1 MGLNAARRAS
11 AALRRTSLE
20 GLPLLYALLA
30 VGFLVAL
37 WGKEVRSGAFL
48 IGDCPYYASAAVSL
62 WTDGDLDL
70 KNQLRGGLQI
80 HGRQVALGRSGQ
92 WYPKHPVLLSVLS
105 LPFYAAFSVAG
116 FLLFN
121 LTTVVALA
129 SVLWFLCRRHVSPG
143 VATATT
149 LLVMGGTFLRAY
161 IYYYSADLLSALLVL
176 LALLLALERKSLP
189 AGLFLGL
196 SGLAKPTNFFI
207 ASIVVCFSAARRPR
221 RAALWLL
228 LGILPGLLTGALLNL
243 ALFGSPLISGYDRTL
258 VLENGVPTT
267 VSHRGFF
274 DLPLW
279 EGMRG
284 QLLSPRVG
292 LLTTSPVLLLAIPG
306 FAILLRRDP
315 WEGPLYLG
323 ISEFL
328 FLLFST
334 YRWWSAS
341 HYGPRFLMVP
351 VCLAAVPMA
360 LTLERIGQALF
371 RSPLSAR
378 LHLAATRG
386 R

>member
-1 MGLNAARRAS
+1 MDSDAARRLT
-11 AALRRTSLE
+11 AAFRRMKPE
-20 GLPLLYALLA
+20 GLPLLYAVLTVGLLI
-30 VGFLVAL
+30 AL

-48 IGDCPYYASAAVSL
+48 IGDCPYYASATVSL

-70 KNQLRGGLQI
+70 KNQLRGGLET

-92 WYPKHPVLLSVLS
+92 WFPKHPVLISILSV
-105 LPFYAAFSVAG
+105 PFYGTFGVAG

-129 SVLWFLCRRHVSPG
+129 SVLWLLCRRHVSQV

-149 LLVMGGTFLRAY
+149 LVILGGTFLRAY
-161 IYYYSADLLSALLVL
+161 IYNYSADLLSALLVL
-176 LALLLALERKSLP
+176 SALLFVLERRNLW

-196 SGLAKPTNFFI
+196 SGLAKPTNLFC
-207 ASIVVCFSAARRPR
+207 ASIALFFVAARRPR
-221 RAALWLL
+221 RAALWLI
-228 LGILPGLLTGALLNL
+228 LGILPGLFTGALLNL

-258 VLENGVPTT
+258 LLENGVPTT

-274 DLPLW
+274 NLPLW
-279 EGMRG
+279 EGVRG

-306 FAILLRRDP
+306 FVILLRRDP
-315 WEGPLYLG
+315 WEGLLYLS

-334 YRWWSAS
+334 YRWWATS
-341 HYGPRFLMVP
+341 HYGNRFLMVP

-360 LTLERIGQALF
+360 LTLERMGQAF
-371 RSPLSAR
+371 SRSSLTAR
-378 LHLAATRG
+378 LHPAETRG